1 MRAVAIALTR
11 HLSRTAHISR
21 PLLSFSSP
29 NGVDTPDGVVSKSGA
44 RARTLTAECR
54 GRFTGRRK
62 EPA

>member
-1 MRAVAIALTR
+1 MRAVAIGLTCHR
-11 HLSRTAHISR
+11 GRTTPISR

-29 NGVDTPDGVVSKSGA
+29 NGVDAPDGVVSKSGA
-44 RARTLTAECR
+44 RARRLTAECR